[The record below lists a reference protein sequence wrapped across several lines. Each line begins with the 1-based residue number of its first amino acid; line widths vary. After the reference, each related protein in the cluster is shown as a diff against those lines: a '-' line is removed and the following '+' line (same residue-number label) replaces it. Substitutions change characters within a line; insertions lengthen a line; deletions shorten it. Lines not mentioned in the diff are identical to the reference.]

1 MPSRTARLSKKGCG
15 FATPEC
21 RAQRD
26 LPVHAGPAAPAL
38 LPAAPH
44 RPATTLGYMEISW
57 VIRGREAEQQV
68 ASDSNVGHSLPFYS
82 APTAGIPTR
91 PKDFKH
97 LAQTTNLGSEI
108 RILSGAPFFSAE
120 ARAYDAGPLRSLLL
134 LKKSTEQA

>member
-1 MPSRTARLSKKGCG
+1 MASRTARLSKKGCG

-57 VIRGREAEQQV
+57 VTRVGCGPRLASARLMGHPERLGVGGIGQKGSASCWKPRSARPGIARLPAAQVLRPRRFAPAWLDEAMRRIR
-68 ASDSNVGHSLPFYS
+68 
-82 APTAGIPTR
+82 
-91 PKDFKH
+91 
-97 LAQTTNLGSEI
+97 
-108 RILSGAPFFSAE
+108 SG
-120 ARAYDAGPLRSLLL
+120 L
-134 LKKSTEQA
+134 

>member
-57 VIRGREAEQQV
+57 VIRL
-68 ASDSNVGHSLPFYS
+68 S
-82 APTAGIPTR
+82 TAGQRVQVNGQVGRGGFRGRRVPSGALAPALKAAFVIGAAHQIEGKVAHNRHVLGPVA
-91 PKDFKH
+91 
-97 LAQTTNLGSEI
+97 LAQ
-108 RILSGAPFFSAE
+108 A
-120 ARAYDAGPLRSLLL
+120 
-134 LKKSTEQA
+134 